1 MTAVG
6 RLPTLFSIFLGGLM
20 VGLGIAAGTAVY
32 ITKAPVPFVSKV
44 QRLTDTLTPDHND
57 PNQPLFSSLIPG
69 PGTQPSG
76 TPAPAAATSP
86 AAAAVAAASPGAA
99 LPPPAV
105 AAPNGA
111 GATPG
116 AAPGGPGIFLQIG
129 AYRTPDDADAM
140 RARLALMGFDAKVAK
155 TAEEGGLAVYRV
167 RLGPYGP
174 ADDVNGILR
183 TLSENGVDAQQVP
196 VR

>member
-1 MTAVG
+1 MTAAG
-6 RLPTLFSIFLGGLM
+6 RLPALFSIFLGGLV

-44 QRLTDTLTPDHND
+44 QRLTDTLTPDAND
-57 PNQPLFSSLIPG
+57 PNQPLFSPLIPG
-69 PGTQPSG
+69 PGTQTPG
-76 TPAPAAATSP
+76 TPAPAATAGAPGATLP
-86 AAAAVAAASPGAA
+86 AAGVA
-99 LPPPAV
+99 PPTNMVP
-105 AAPNGA
+105 

-116 AAPGGPGIFLQIG
+116 GASAGPGILLQVG

-140 RARLALMGFDAKVAK
+140 RARLALMGYDAKVAK
-155 TAEEGGLAVYRV
+155 TTEEGGLAVYRV

-183 TLSENGVDAQQVP
+183 TLSENGVDARQVP
-196 VR
+196 VP

>member
-1 MTAVG
+1 MTAAG
-6 RLPTLFSIFLGGLM
+6 RLPALFSIFLGGLM

-57 PNQPLFSSLIPG
+57 PNQPLFSPLIPG
-69 PGTQPSG
+69 PGAQPPG
-76 TPAPAAATSP
+76 TPAPESTNGPAAAATS
-86 AAAAVAAASPGAA
+86 G
-99 LPPPAV
+99 
-105 AAPNGA
+105 G

-116 AAPGGPGIFLQIG
+116 AAPAGPGILLQIG

-140 RARLALMGFDAKVAK
+140 RARLALMGYDAKIAK
-155 TAEEGGLAVYRV
+155 TTEESGLAVYRV

-196 VR
+196 AP